1 MRRGPRRRGICTRR
15 RPGNRFGPR
24 RPKRS
29 GKRRRSRPF
38 ARRPP
43 SKWWSSSAAPMQPT
57 ALARSPPSAGSAD
70 CGSSSKQPITPRRSG
85 PSTPWSPLQATS
97 ESPPPDVADKYLYS
111 ERFHSRPERRDLA
124 MAAKKAKGDDWFS
137 SLDAELEKKTREIIE
152 NVGEQNVAR
161 LELNKTL
168 IEDFWRVWKRFNKIN
183 VHFALEPSYTNWGV
197 FPDTFPDGDWHW
209 RPGFNTAAVQSIQ
222 LLDRSMDQGRVGDA
236 LKVNYVE
243 TDGKAHLRVTFEYCE
258 GEHYYKYSG
267 WKRIWTI
274 HTLYDEPL
282 DKTNVDDLH
291 RLFADLVRVW
301 YKSHLRRN
309 RDVLIKYLKQT
320 FEKVETF
327 NQ

>member
-1 MRRGPRRRGICTRR
+1 MRERWPVGGQVWPKNSMHACQGPREQ
-15 RPGNRFGPR
+15 
-24 RPKRS
+24 S
-29 GKRRRSRPF
+29 GG
-38 ARRPP
+38 ARRAD
-43 SKWWSSSAAPMQPT
+43 SALNP
-57 ALARSPPSAGSAD
+57 
-70 CGSSSKQPITPRRSG
+70 SG
-85 PSTPWSPLQATS
+85 PILRKGGRACGHSHPY
-97 ESPPPDVADKYLYS
+97 KYLYS
-111 ERFHSRPERRDLA
+111 ETFHSRPERRDLA

-274 HTLYDEPL
+274 HTLYDQPL
-282 DKTNVDDLH
+282 EKTNVDDLH

-301 YKSHLRRN
+301 YESHLRRN